1 MRLRTLLRA
10 FPIVIAAYTTAASA
24 QSRKCPIPPQG
35 LAGGYELRG
44 VHEVGSMIALTP
56 DGQFGYMLSYGAYDE
71 DATGC
76 WETDGKTVTLNV
88 KKMRV
93 NHGNNRFR
101 KKVLSVDSKGGLVRW
116 EDGQRVGTYVRVER
130 Y

>member
-1 MRLRTLLRA
+1 MRLITQASAVLFVLLA
-10 FPIVIAAYTTAASA
+10 LATAATA
-24 QSRKCPIPPQG
+24 QSRKCPVPPQG

-44 VHEVGSMIALTP
+44 VREVGSMIALTP